1 MAINIVSNETLL
13 NGINETINQTA
24 INVTNPK
31 LLGMT
36 VPITT
41 NPVIDILVISLLVSL
56 FITIVNKYMGDQK
69 KIKALKDEMKIL
81 RKKQK
86 EVMKEKNPKKMQEI
100 QQEVMKKSMEQ
111 MKHTMNFKIMLVT
124 MLPLFVALAAIRA
137 AYTPFGKIL
146 NLGIFGWELGWLGTY
161 ILFSIIS
168 SLIMKKILNVA

>member
-1 MAINIVSNETLL
+1 
-13 NGINETINQTA
+13 
-24 INVTNPK
+24 
-31 LLGMT
+31 
-36 VPITT
+36 
-41 NPVIDILVISLLVSL
+41 
-56 FITIVNKYMGDQK
+56 
-69 KIKALKDEMKIL
+69 MKIL
-81 RKKQK
+81 KKKQK